1 MKNIHKE
8 VRFHLGRG
16 ANYKFWQIKLV
27 RGSKVVE
34 AYYLDPS
41 KVQLEL
47 VECKLVNKVKIA
59 RKVHAEGVKDVAGWV
74 ECREVQI
81 SENPV
86 DGLERLFYNP
96 ILDPHWRRD
105 SDNGEFVWDDS
116 KYETLVTQGK
126 RVYILEERV

>member
-1 MKNIHKE
+1 MNGSRRVKE
-8 VRFHLGRG
+8 
-16 ANYKFWQIKLV
+16 I
-27 RGSKVVE
+27 
-34 AYYLDPS
+34 YYDPS

-59 RKVHAEGVKDVAGWV
+59 RRVHAEGVRDVAGWV
-74 ECREVQI
+74 ECLEVKI

-96 ILDPHWRRD
+96 ILDPNWRRD
-105 SDNGEFVWDDS
+105 GDNGEFVWDDS
-116 KYETLVTQGK
+116 EYKTLVTQGK

>member
-1 MKNIHKE
+1 MYR
-8 VRFHLGRG
+8 VRFHLQSGK
-16 ANYKFWQIKLV
+16 NYKCWQICQMN
-27 RGSKVVE
+27 GSRRVKE
-34 AYYLDPS
+34 TYYDPS

-74 ECREVQI
+74 ECREVKI

-96 ILDPHWRRD
+96 ILDPNWRRD
-105 SDNGEFVWDDS
+105 GDDGEFVWDNS
-116 KYETLVTQGK
+116 EYKTLVTQGK